1 LNSHSVCRLKSW
13 RTPAFCVTVQ
23 QSFVIILPEGVYNFP
38 SINVFSII
46 VNILHLIGLK
56 TLDKSKRTAYFWVL
70 VNIRVLD
77 IASSV
82 AYSLAFS
89 CIVLKLFLNS
99 LYIQYRVF
107 QIAATILAFT
117 SQLIWNSCFALGSY
131 GRYISLCQPFK
142 VSSDKILNNF
152 GLCISLIWI
161 TNIVTMSV
169 TVAINTL
176 PSCISDFGAIPTQ
189 TTVAA
194 MVYFFLNTN
203 VTFAICMVCLCKSW
217 KELKRMQRSNTFGN
231 SDDILVK
238 RSSQYIMLICAMLY
252 LSYVPTFLGIVFDM
266 VSLAFTITWV
276 AFFYQPV
283 YGITNVIVYICMT
296 PGYCIHAMN
305 LLRWKKPTAVA
316 PGNNMVDRCN
326 N

>member
-1 LNSHSVCRLKSW
+1 MENTSLLCDGTTELCNNPARL
-13 RTPAFCVTVQ
+13 TTFA
-23 QSFVIILPEGVYNFP
+23 

-46 VNILHLIGLK
+46 VNILHLTGLK
-56 TLDKSKRTAYFWVL
+56 TLDKSKRTAYFWIL
-70 VNIRVLD
+70 VNIGVLD

-82 AYSLAFS
+82 AYSLACS
-89 CIVLKLFLNS
+89 CMVLKLFLNS
-99 LYIQYRVF
+99 PYIQYLVF
-107 QIAATILAFT
+107 QITATILSFT
-117 SQLIWNSCFALGSY
+117 SQLIRNSCFALGSY
-131 GRYISLCQPFK
+131 ERYISLCQPFK

-152 GLCISLIWI
+152 GLCISIIWI
-161 TNIVTMSV
+161 TNIIITSV
-169 TVAINTL
+169 TIAINTP

-203 VTFAICMVCLCKSW
+203 LTFAICMVCLCKSW

-266 VSLAFTITWV
+266 VTVSLAFTIRWV
-276 AFFYQPV
+276 AFFYQPI

-296 PGYCIHAMN
+296 PGYRNHAMN

-316 PGNNMVDRCN
+316 PGNNRCN